1 MYVECMYILYV
12 LLLFILILTYFSE
25 WTRTKHERSCWGV
38 QERHRIDAA
47 ISDCYGSERLLGWRT
62 NANFLVINFRTIQL
76 PTRLISQAV
85 HYLFAS
91 FYTFNID
98 YPKGLKQVFMFIEK
112 LYGVRS
118 SGPAGRAADLYDRLV
133 AYWKNNHIDA

>member
-1 MYVECMYILYV
+1 MREVVEECKKDTELTQP
-12 LLLFILILTYFSE
+12 FLIAMGPKGY
-25 WTRTKHERSCWGV
+25 WGEEPT
-38 QERHRIDAA
+38 QI
-47 ISDCYGSERLLGWRT
+47 
-62 NANFLVINFRTIQL
+62 FLVINFRTIQL